1 VGQEHA
7 RLTAGPP
14 PELAGDRLAV
24 APGPAVLTRQQLLRR
39 LARLDVVLCP
49 ADGGPPTVRSASGA
63 TAAVRAG
70 RWSAADVDALLA
82 ELGLS
87 ALDFQDTR

>member
-1 VGQEHA
+1 MGQQHA

-14 PELAGDRLAV
+14 PELAGHRLAG
-24 APGPAVLTRQQLLRR
+24 APGPALLTRQQLLRR

-49 ADGGPPTVRSASGA
+49 ADGEPPTVRSASGA